1 MRPDDINNVLRR
13 QPFQPFRVHLSNG
26 QAFEVRHPELAAVGR
41 STMFIG
47 LPAPDLPP
55 TTYDLFEIIALM
67 HINRL
72 EPLPFATASTT
83 NGMGAQPEPAE

>member
-1 MRPDDINNVLRR
+1 MRPDDINKVLRR

-26 QAFEVRHPELAAVGR
+26 QTFEIRHPELALVGR
-41 STMFIG
+41 STMVIG

-72 EPLPFATASTT
+72 EPLPAATPSTT
-83 NGMGAQPEPAE
+83 NGTGAQPQPTE

>member
-1 MRPDDINNVLRR
+1 MRPDDINKVLRR

-26 QAFEVRHPELAAVGR
+26 QAFDIRHPELAVVGR

-55 TTYDLFEIIALM
+55 STYDFFEIIALM

-72 EPLPFATASTT
+72 EPLPSAPPSS
-83 NGMGAQPEPAE
+83 NGPAAQPGPAAE